1 MVQRNCGKR
10 QLIPMHCYKS
20 KVALSQE
27 NISELRDA
35 LWWWRRAKK
44 VCNCEDDCDELLT
57 PQRSVRRREIKS
69 HSRTPLYC
77 RQCSVKLPPKKLV
90 ALYGA
95 ISPKIYHAEEKSQ
108 MTHNNFI
115 LFSLKNFFFADFKYF
130 PSPEMASRFLV

>member
-1 MVQRNCGKR
+1 MNEVFFGNLWHFSKKSENHNIGMVWSENWKKE
-10 QLIPMHCYKS
+10 HS
-20 KVALSQE
+20 HVVVA
-27 NISELRDA
+27 
-35 LWWWRRAKK
+35 

-69 HSRTPLYC
+69 HSRTPLC
-77 RQCSVKLPPKKLV
+77 CQCSVKLPPKKLV

-115 LFSLKNFFFADFKYF
+115 LFSLKNFFFADFRYF